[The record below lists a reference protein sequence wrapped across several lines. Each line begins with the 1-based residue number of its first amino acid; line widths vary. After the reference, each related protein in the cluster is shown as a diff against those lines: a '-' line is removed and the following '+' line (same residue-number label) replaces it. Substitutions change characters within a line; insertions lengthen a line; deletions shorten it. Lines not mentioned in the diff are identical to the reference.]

1 MVFVRIM
8 TYCHESWVMT
18 ERILCQVQAAE
29 MRFLGR
35 VHGMTLRDKVRSFEI
50 RRVMNVEPHLLR
62 IERSQLR
69 CFSHV
74 SRMPHNRLTRSCGL
88 WPRESCPEVVHGPD
102 EVTTFPTLLG
112 PVLVWSQQN
121 YLKFL
126 LTVRGYE
133 STLWAAA
140 PRPSLK
146 EKKTWKWW
154 KIYWNRFCEAV
165 MNTWFIFQVHILN
178 MNEIK
183 SKLRWKPLSV

>member
-1 MVFVRIM
+1 MVFVRII

-74 SRMPHNRLTRSCGL
+74 SRMPHNRLTRSC
-88 WPRESCPEVVHGPD
+88 WVHPRKSCPEAIHGPD
-102 EVTTFPTLLG
+102 GMTTFPTLLR
-112 PVLVWSQQN
+112 PVLVWNQQD
-121 YLKFL
+121 YLKLL
-126 LTVRGYE
+126 LTVRYQE
-133 STLWAAA
+133 SSLSSC
-140 PRPSLK
+140 PRHPPLK
-146 EKKTWKWW
+146 K
-154 KIYWNRFCEAV
+154 
-165 MNTWFIFQVHILN
+165 
-178 MNEIK
+178 
-183 SKLRWKPLSV
+183 